1 MKAAKAAGADGWFP
15 YYADINKASI
25 SACRELGLKVGCWTV
40 DRPDD
45 LARLLDLGV
54 DGICTDYPDRLASL
68 LKQV

>member
-1 MKAAKAAGADGWFP
+1 
-15 YYADINKASI
+15 
-25 SACRELGLKVGCWTV
+25 V

-45 LARLLDLGV
+45 LARLVDLGV